1 MIDYNQYKEA
11 VIYAGLE
18 EYPVLVDTRTDK
30 VVEAYVRG
38 KWISTKYYTIWQEY
52 YEAQKSYRA
61 EKLKSRGA
69 RIKNKKS
76 VKS

>member
-1 MIDYNQYKEA
+1 MIEYNKYKEA

-18 EYPVLVDTRTDK
+18 EYPVLIDTQTDR

-52 YEAQKSYRA
+52 YDAQKSYRE
-61 EKLKSRGA
+61 EKIKSRRGH
-69 RIKNKKS
+69 IKKS
-76 VKS
+76 V

>member
-1 MIDYNQYKEA
+1 MIDYNRYKEE

-30 VVEAYVRG
+30 VVEAFVRG

-52 YEAQKSYRA
+52 YDAQKSLR
-61 EKLKSRGA
+61 EEKSR
-69 RIKNKKS
+69 R
-76 VKS
+76 

>member
-1 MIDYNQYKEA
+1 MIDYNKYKEA

-18 EYPVLVDTRTDK
+18 EYPVLVDTCTDR

-52 YEAQKSYRA
+52 YDAQRHYREEKKANRRHDRKSF
-61 EKLKSRGA
+61 EKE
-69 RIKNKKS
+69 
-76 VKS
+76 